1 MNIRILVDSTF
12 NLEKDFVLENNI
24 SVIPLNVIIDGK
36 SYRDGVDIRFIEVLY
51 AVEKGSKVSTS
62 QPSPNV
68 FLEFFE
74 NLKNEG
80 ATDIVCLTISS
91 TLSGTYQAANI
102 AKQDI
107 EGVNIHIIDTLSTA
121 IGAETITEIF
131 VRYLNEGDSLDTA
144 IEKIT
149 EVTHNSGILMS
160 MDNLNSLQKSGR
172 ITRIKATIGNLLRV
186 KPIIEFFN
194 GDVNI
199 NSKMRTEKQVA
210 EGIVDKMKDF
220 FEGVDTKIHISVAY
234 VHFKDRI
241 TQVLKRIQEEF
252 PNVKVKVRDGIT
264 PVIAINLGYGGFGVS
279 FSFE

>member
-36 SYRDGVDIRFIEVLY
+36 SYRDGVDISFIEVLD

-131 VRYLNEGDSLDTA
+131 VRYLNEGDTLDTA

-149 EVTHNSGILMS
+149 EVIHNSGILMS

>member
-36 SYRDGVDIRFIEVLY
+36 SYRDGVDISFIEVLD

>member
-36 SYRDGVDIRFIEVLY
+36 SYRDGVDISFIEVLD

-172 ITRIKATIGNLLRV
+172 ITRIKPTIGNLLRV

>member
-1 MNIRILVDSTF
+1 
-12 NLEKDFVLENNI
+12 
-24 SVIPLNVIIDGK
+24 
-36 SYRDGVDIRFIEVLY
+36 
-51 AVEKGSKVSTS
+51 
-62 QPSPNV
+62 
-68 FLEFFE
+68 
-74 NLKNEG
+74 
-80 ATDIVCLTISS
+80 
-91 TLSGTYQAANI
+91 
-102 AKQDI
+102 
-107 EGVNIHIIDTLSTA
+107 
-121 IGAETITEIF
+121 
-131 VRYLNEGDSLDTA
+131 
-144 IEKIT
+144 
-149 EVTHNSGILMS
+149 MS